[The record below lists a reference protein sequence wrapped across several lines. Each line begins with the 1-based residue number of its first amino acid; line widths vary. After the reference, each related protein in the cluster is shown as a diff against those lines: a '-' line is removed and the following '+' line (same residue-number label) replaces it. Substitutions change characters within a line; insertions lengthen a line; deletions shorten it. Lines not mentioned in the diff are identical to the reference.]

1 MTHRAIIQ
9 EAANLSLIER
19 VSLLG
24 AVLSTFEVS
33 NPAIAA
39 AYERLCDAEAALIAQ
54 GIDDGTISVQKSS
67 LEDLRQ
73 NYEN

>member
-1 MTHRAIIQ
+1 MTHQAIIK
-9 EAANLSLIER
+9 EAANLPLLDR
-19 VSLLG
+19 VSILG

-67 LEDLRQ
+67 LEDLRLR
-73 NYEN
+73 YEN